1 MAYVDLEYYKAE
13 YLLGREQA
21 VPDAEFSYWEKQARM
36 EVDAYTFSRLEADES
51 LVTDKVRDCVCAI
64 VENLYKAHTLSEA
77 NIAAGIAGPLASW
90 SNDGNSGSID
100 VSQSIYTESGKKA
113 EIRRLIYLYLG
124 NTGLLYAGVGC

>member
-1 MAYVDLEYYKAE
+1 MTYADYNYYTRD
-13 YLLGREQA
+13 YLLGRSPA
-21 VPDAEFSYWEKQARM
+21 VPEEEFLFWEREARRQIDAA
-36 EVDAYTFSRLEADES
+36 TFDRIPELSTIPEQVKEC
-51 LVTDKVRDCVCAI
+51 TCAI
-64 VENLYKAHTLSEA
+64 TEFLYKAHTLSEA